1 MGTGKT
7 FQKIFII
14 LFYILHTYLLRLDST
29 HYIFSSEEYPW
40 ENHMSAST
48 NDLRRLFEE
57 ELELISKVE
66 LYHHIVN

>member
-1 MGTGKT
+1 
-7 FQKIFII
+7 
-14 LFYILHTYLLRLDST
+14 
-29 HYIFSSEEYPW
+29 
-40 ENHMSAST
+40 MSAST